1 VGFEKAPVN
10 ESKPDRRAAQ
20 QRLKQQ
26 VQIQLTIH
34 TVLIGHFAVLVKS
47 YFLGFP
53 ARTAQTG
60 LVFWTILGYEM
71 TMSTLQ
77 EIKAAIPKLT
87 LEERA
92 EVARCLHG
100 WTDDEWDDQM
110 KRDLAAGKLDPLL
123 KKVDADIDGG
133 QFSELP

>member
-1 VGFEKAPVN
+1 LPVFHP
-10 ESKPDRRAAQ
+10 EGGKT
-20 QRLKQQ
+20 RL
-26 VQIQLTIH
+26 VFSAIWAI
-34 TVLIGHFAVLVKS
+34 LIGV
-47 YFLGFP
+47 
-53 ARTAQTG
+53 
-60 LVFWTILGYEM
+60 
-71 TMSTLQ
+71 STLQ

-100 WTDDEWDDQM
+100 WADDEWDEQM

-123 KKVDADIDGG
+123 KKVDADIDRG